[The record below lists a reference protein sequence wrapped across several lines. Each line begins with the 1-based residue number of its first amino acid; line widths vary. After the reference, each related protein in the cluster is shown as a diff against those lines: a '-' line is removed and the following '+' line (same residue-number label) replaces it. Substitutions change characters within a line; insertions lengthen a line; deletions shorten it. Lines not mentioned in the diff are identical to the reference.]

1 MKYYIIILIILISS
15 ILLKTTNTR
24 DDDIRKLIR
33 QTARWAVASQQD
45 KSPLIQNLHF
55 GYCVG
60 YWWSIKE
67 VYSNEE
73 IERASNINV
82 KEFEKRLLMLQD
94 KITKNLMKV
103 CPMFAGDIDKYL
115 AKVSGNI

>member
-1 MKYYIIILIILISS
+1 MR
-15 ILLKTTNTR
+15 NG
-24 DDDIRKLIR
+24 
-33 QTARWAVASQQD
+33 
-45 KSPLIQNLHF
+45 LIQNLHF

-67 VYSNEE
+67 IYSDEE
-73 IERASNINV
+73 IERASNINI
-82 KEFEKRLLMLQD
+82 KEFEKRLLILQD